1 MTSQAAILAPFRV
14 MNRYVGNVPAMPG
27 VVPDYPA
34 PVGQRG
40 RRGRDDAVRWGVP
53 LPRTGGPPATKST

>member
-1 MTSQAAILAPFRV
+1 MTSQAAILALFRV
-14 MNRYVGNVPAMPG
+14 MNRYVGNVPPMPG

-34 PVGQRG
+34 PVGQVDG
-40 RRGRDDAVRWGVP
+40 EGEMTVRWGVP